1 MCVCVC
7 VYACVCVR
15 ACVHVCVRACVRA
28 CVHACMCVCTR
39 VYNVLY
45 STAMGGYRWDTFTI
59 YAYLMGSQ
67 IYTGS
72 RKVNWRLIT
81 MERYKIAHGLG
92 LRPEYN
98 YLASYYILATI
109 LVPGL

>member
-7 VYACVCVR
+7 VRVCVC
-15 ACVHVCVRACVRA
+15 ACVRA

-45 STAMGGYRWDTFTI
+45 STAIGGYRWDTFTI
-59 YAYLMGSQ
+59 YADYLMGSQ

-81 MERYKIAHGLG
+81 IENEVQNSPWTR
-92 LRPEYN
+92 
-98 YLASYYILATI
+98 T
-109 LVPGL
+109 